1 MNPIHAFGALTATA
15 LLLFVAP
22 LLSAQTASERWDE
35 ARQSYADGDFDT
47 ALTGGVAAIQ
57 QSPASPEYYLGVAR
71 ILFQLERFDDAVF
84 YYDIYIDHFGPLLP
98 SDTPDRQSVRRARE
112 ERNTANGSR
121 QQPGTAP
128 IGPESQNQARATLLT
143 RIQEGTAL
151 TASGGGALAI
161 YDAMLRSGYS
171 RPDLLQLRAQLRA
184 CILAEGNLFVSPTR
198 LAIPA
203 LSIEQWTTQRNRMRR
218 YVELAPEALETPS
231 GMFAGTAE
239 ADAGRAMLFLA
250 EGQLEYLN
258 QDYAD
263 SATAFGQAMQADPT
277 VLPSWIGYLNALYGQ
292 QRGLTES
299 TRAAIAEFGALTE
312 EVGGEAPMLHAIY
325 EAAFIAQS
333 GRRADAITMVESMLG
348 Y

>member
-1 MNPIHAFGALTATA
+1 MIARRLISAAASAIALMLAASPA
-15 LLLFVAP
+15 L
-22 LLSAQTASERWDE
+22 AQTAMERWEE
-35 ARQSYADGDFDT
+35 ARQAYSDGDYET
-47 ALTGGVAAIQ
+47 ALTGGIAAIQ

-121 QQPGTAP
+121 QQSSVVPT
-128 IGPESQNQARATLLT
+128 GPDSQNQARATLVT
-143 RIQEGTAL
+143 RIEEGTAL

-161 YDAMLRSGYS
+161 YDAMIRSGYA
-171 RPDLLQLRAQLRA
+171 RPDLLQLRSQLRD
-184 CILAEGNLFVSPTR
+184 CILEEANLFVSSSR
-198 LAIPA
+198 LVMPA

-231 GMFAGTAE
+231 GNVAATPE
-239 ADAGRAMLFLA
+239 ADAGRAMLLMA

-258 QDYAD
+258 QDYTD
-263 SATAFGQAMQADPT
+263 ATAAFRQAIEADPE
-277 VLPSWIGYLNALYGQ
+277 VLPSWVGYLNALYGQ
-292 QRGLTES
+292 ERGLTDA
-299 TRAAIAEFGALTE
+299 TAQALADFGA
-312 EVGGEAPMLHAIY
+312 VADAAGGEAPMLHAIY

-333 GRRADAITMVESMLG
+333 GRRADAIEMVESMLG